1 MNIVESFKTAFNS
14 LVSNKL
20 RSILTML
27 GIIIGVASVIGLQSI
42 GQGTIDTAQKNLERS
57 GTNLVTVQPASQS
70 FLGIATGGTN
80 NTLTYE
86 DAQALAAPGA
96 IPAAASVE
104 AEYTSGGPVVAGS
117 INSFSIAVGTTEQFP
132 DVHDAALSEGQ
143 WFTADDVTSAHT
155 VAVLGA
161 TTAQTL
167 FPNSDP
173 VGQHI
178 SVRRNSFTVVGV
190 LAAKGG
196 NGFGTQDTEIFMP
209 LTTAEQ
215 RLFGNRAAGSAS
227 TGKTVSSIVL
237 KASSDTQ
244 VDALIQQVTTML
256 EDLHKI
262 QPGQSDDFQVV
273 NQQDQLQAAKDQEA
287 TLNIFLVVIASISLF
302 VGGIGIMNI
311 MLVTVTERTRE
322 IGIRKAIGAKPRDI
336 LTQFMIESVMLCLVG
351 GLIGMVLG
359 VGAAMGLDASKISIG
374 GSPMH
379 TVVSPTIVV
388 ISIGF
393 ALVVGLFFGIYPARR
408 AAKLNPIDALR
419 YD

>member
-1 MNIVESFKTAFNS
+1 MSIFESFKTAYSS
-14 LVSNKL
+14 LISNKL

-42 GQGTIDTAQKNLERS
+42 GQGTIDTAQKNLERA
-57 GTNLVTVQPASQS
+57 GTNLVTVSPASQS
-70 FLGIATGGTN
+70 FLGVATGGTN

-86 DAQALAAPGA
+86 DAQALATPGT
-96 IPAAASVE
+96 IPAAAAVE
-104 AEYTSGGPVVAGS
+104 AEYNSGGPVVAGS
-117 INSFSIAVGTTEQFP
+117 INSFGQIVGTTDQYTN
-132 DVHDAALSEGQ
+132 VHDADLTEGE
-143 WFTADDVTSAHT
+143 WFTSDDVTSAHT
-155 VAVLGA
+155 VAILGA
-161 TTAQTL
+161 TIAQTL
-167 FPNSDP
+167 FPSTDP
-173 VGQHI
+173 IGQHI
-178 SVRRNSFTVVGV
+178 SIRGNSFSVVGV

-196 NGFGTQDTEIFMP
+196 NGFGSQDSEIFVP
-209 LTTAEQ
+209 LTAAEQ
-215 RLFGNRAAGSAS
+215 RLFGNRASGATG
-227 TGKTVSSIVL
+227 TGKTVNSIVL
-237 KASSDTQ
+237 KATSADQ
-244 VDALIQQVTTML
+244 VDTLIQQVTAEL
-256 EDLHKI
+256 ETLHKI

-273 NQQDQLQAAKDQEA
+273 NEQDQLQAAKDQEA

-351 GLIGMVLG
+351 GLIGMFLG
-359 VGAAMGLDASKISIG
+359 VGVAMGLDASKISFG

-379 TVVSPTIVV
+379 TVVSPTIVI
-388 ISIGF
+388 ISIAF
-393 ALVVGLFFGIYPARR
+393 AVVVGLFFGIYPARR